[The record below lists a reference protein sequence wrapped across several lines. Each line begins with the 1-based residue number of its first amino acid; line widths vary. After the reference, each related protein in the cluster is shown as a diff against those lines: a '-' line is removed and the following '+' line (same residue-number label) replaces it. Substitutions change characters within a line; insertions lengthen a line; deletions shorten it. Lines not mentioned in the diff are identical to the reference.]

1 MVVESTAGLFLAAVD
16 KDKLDGEAGNAEDSA
31 ELRLSVLW
39 WRGILMSSSIIS
51 RLDGSGY

>member
-1 MVVESTAGLFLAAVD
+1 VVESTAGLVVAAVD
-16 KDKLDGEAGNAEDSA
+16 KDKLDGEAGNAEDSV

-39 WRGILMSSSIIS
+39 RGILISSSIIS